1 MKRISYTGPTVTIN
15 LAQNH
20 KYKRFRSSS
29 TEFGRFFQLQAY
41 CGDPLACSVG
51 AEATHH
57 ALSQR
62 PPILGVPLVYPW
74 VTFIIAVNWL
84 AVMYVYLP
92 TIKENFM
99 ADSTTPIRLLV
110 YGGNGFV
117 GSKVLELAAIRGAIC
132 TSVSRSGKMPV
143 QLQQLRPLWLN
154 QVTWVVGDAL
164 HPDPL
169 LVASADV
176 IVCLVGSPP
185 LPTFNQLAFEQQVM
199 TNGSANT
206 AVIAEAQRQGV
217 KRLVLLSAHIPAL
230 MRSSRFGYYVGKQQA
245 SEAAADYTRASA
257 DNVATVIYPS
267 AIYGTRYTGG
277 GTAIP
282 LGLLMSP
289 VAWLMR
295 RLPVVVSRLLPESER
310 NFRFSKIG

>member
-1 MKRISYTGPTVTIN
+1 M
-15 LAQNH
+15 
-20 KYKRFRSSS
+20 

-51 AEATHH
+51 AKATHH

-84 AVMYVYLP
+84 AVMYVYVP

-117 GSKVLELAAIRGAIC
+117 GSKVLELAATRGAIC
-132 TSVSRSGKMPV
+132 TSVSRSGKIPA
-143 QLQQLRPLWLN
+143 QLERLRPSWLSN
-154 QVTWVVGDAL
+154 VTWTAGDAL
-164 HPDPL
+164 HPDPSQ
-169 LVASADV
+169 VASADA

-185 LPTFNQLAFEQQVM
+185 LPTFNQRAFEQQVM
-199 TNGSANT
+199 INGSANS

-245 SEAAADYTRASA
+245 GEAAADYAKASV
-257 DNVATVIYPS
+257 DNAATVIYPS
-267 AIYGTRYTGG
+267 AIYGKRYTGG
-277 GTAIP
+277 GTAVP
-282 LGLLMSP
+282 LGVFMSP
-289 VAWLMR
+289 VAWVMR
-295 RLPVVVSRLLPESER
+295 CLPMAVSQFLPESPVRVQQVATSVVDAAMAAER
-310 NFRFSKIG
+310 RGLMVVENQDLLAM

>member
-1 MKRISYTGPTVTIN
+1 MANSNTPT
-15 LAQNH
+15 
-20 KYKRFRSSS
+20 
-29 TEFGRFFQLQAY
+29 
-41 CGDPLACSVG
+41 
-51 AEATHH
+51 
-57 ALSQR
+57 
-62 PPILGVPLVYPW
+62 
-74 VTFIIAVNWL
+74 
-84 AVMYVYLP
+84 
-92 TIKENFM
+92 
-99 ADSTTPIRLLV
+99 RLLV

-132 TSVSRSGKMPV
+132 TSVSRSGKMPA
-143 QLQQLRPLWLN
+143 QLEQLRPLWLN
-154 QVTWVVGDAL
+154 QVTWVVGDA
-164 HPDPL
+164 
-169 LVASADV
+169 
-176 IVCLVGSPP
+176 PP
-185 LPTFNQLAFEQQVM
+185 LPTFNQRAFEQQVM

-217 KRLVLLSAHIPAL
+217 KRVVLLSAHIPAL

-245 SEAAADYTRASA
+245 SEAAANYTRASA

-295 RLPVVVSRLLPESER
+295 RLPVVVSRFLPESPVPLQQVASSVVDAAMAAER
-310 NFRFSKIG
+310 RGLMVVENQDLLAI

>member
-1 MKRISYTGPTVTIN
+1 MANPNTPT
-15 LAQNH
+15 
-20 KYKRFRSSS
+20 
-29 TEFGRFFQLQAY
+29 
-41 CGDPLACSVG
+41 
-51 AEATHH
+51 
-57 ALSQR
+57 
-62 PPILGVPLVYPW
+62 
-74 VTFIIAVNWL
+74 
-84 AVMYVYLP
+84 
-92 TIKENFM
+92 
-99 ADSTTPIRLLV
+99 RLLV

-132 TSVSRSGKMPV
+132 TSVSRSGKMPA
-143 QLQQLRPLWLN
+143 QLEQLRPLWLN

-185 LPTFNQLAFEQQVM
+185 LPTFNQRAFEQQVM
-199 TNGSANT
+199 TNGSANS

-245 SEAAADYTRASA
+245 SKAAADYTSASA
-257 DNVATVIYPS
+257 DNAATVIYPS

-295 RLPVVVSRLLPESER
+295 RLPVVVSRLLPESPVPLQQVASSVVDAAMAADSR
-310 NFRFSKIG
+310 GLLVVKNQDLLAV

>member
-1 MKRISYTGPTVTIN
+1 MITENVTAN
-15 LAQNH
+15 
-20 KYKRFRSSS
+20 SS
-29 TEFGRFFQLQAY
+29 T
-41 CGDPLACSVG
+41 
-51 AEATHH
+51 
-57 ALSQR
+57 
-62 PPILGVPLVYPW
+62 
-74 VTFIIAVNWL
+74 
-84 AVMYVYLP
+84 P
-92 TIKENFM
+92 T
-99 ADSTTPIRLLV
+99 RLLV

-132 TSVSRSGKMPV
+132 TSVSRSGKMPA
-143 QLQQLRPLWLN
+143 QLEQLRPLWLN

-185 LPTFNQLAFEQQVM
+185 LPTFNQRAFEQQVM
-199 TNGSANT
+199 TNGSAN
-206 AVIAEAQRQGV
+206 ASVIAEAQRQGV

-245 SEAAADYTRASA
+245 IEAAADYIRASA
-257 DNVATVIYPS
+257 DNAATVIYPS

-282 LGLLMSP
+282 LGLFMSP
-289 VAWLMR
+289 VAWVMR
-295 RLPVVVSRLLPESER
+295 CLPVAVSQFLPESPVRLQQVATAVVDAAMAVER
-310 NFRFSKIG
+310 CGLTVVENQDLVAV